1 MTVFDK
7 SFIHGITTEEAAV
20 FDVHFMSNLTP
31 LFFVEV
37 LADLAFEVVPAPA
50 RPHLRGRPD
59 GNERGDIGD
68 GRGAEPHPLASD
80 LGHPPSVAP

>member
-1 MTVFDK
+1 MLMTMFDK

-37 LADLAFEVVPAPA
+37 LADLEKS
-50 RPHLRGRPD
+50 GMD
-59 GNERGDIGD
+59 ER
-68 GRGAEPHPLASD
+68 S
-80 LGHPPSVAP
+80 